1 MIVDIGKRQGAQM
14 VDIDWSSY
22 RISGL
27 PWMRMKKKK
36 ISHGNCNGNILNSEE
51 LEIDH
56 IKQEV
61 PSYKEFENA
70 MNNHHENSSWSSW
83 TL

>member
-1 MIVDIGKRQGAQM
+1 
-14 VDIDWSSY
+14 
-22 RISGL
+22 
-27 PWMRMKKKK
+27 MRMKRKK
-36 ISHGNCNGNILNSEE
+36 ISHGHCNGNILNSEE

-70 MNNHHENSSWSSW
+70 MNNHHENSS
-83 TL
+83 

>member
-1 MIVDIGKRQGAQM
+1 MDENEKKE
-14 VDIDWSSY
+14 DF
-22 RISGL
+22 
-27 PWMRMKKKK
+27 PWKPY
-36 ISHGNCNGNILNSEE
+36 NFCNGNILNSEE

-70 MNNHHENSSWSSW
+70 MNNHHENSS
-83 TL
+83 